1 MAKPYIV
8 EKEFNGV
15 NYKFQFNGLS
25 AYMQALDESYV
36 DGTSNTSVVKLNEYI
51 LDNVVVEPK
60 GLKIDDFDNAKELSE
75 ITAFARKVMQGL
87 VKPED
92 KPVADKK

>member
-8 EKEFNGV
+8 EKEFSGV
-15 NYKFQFNGLS
+15 KYKFQFNGLS

-36 DGTSNTSVVKLNEYI
+36 DGTSNTSIVKLNKYI
-51 LDNVVVEPK
+51 LENVVVEPK
-60 GLKIDDFDNAKELSE
+60 GLTIDDFDSAEKLGE

-92 KPVADKK
+92 TVAEKK